1 MQILEHY
8 LEVKNKE
15 TKKKHHKKNKK
26 KTKNK
31 EPKKTRKLHSKI
43 IGRNSKNTIKLRLLQ
58 NTT

>member
-1 MQILEHY
+1 MRILQHY

-15 TKKKHHKKNKK
+15 TKKTHKKTKQN
-26 KTKNK
+26 KNK

-43 IGRNSKNTIKLRLLQ
+43 IGRNSKNAIKLRLLQ

>member
-1 MQILEHY
+1 MRILEHY

-15 TKKKHHKKNKK
+15 TKKKNIK

-43 IGRNSKNTIKLRLLQ
+43 ISRNSKNTIKLRLLQ

>member
-1 MQILEHY
+1 MRILEHY

-15 TKKKHHKKNKK
+15 EKKHHKKKTKK
-26 KTKNK
+26 KTK

>member
-1 MQILEHY
+1 MRILQHY

-15 TKKKHHKKNKK
+15 TKKKNHKKTKQN
-26 KTKNK
+26 KNK

-43 IGRNSKNTIKLRLLQ
+43 IGRNSKNAIKLRLLQ